1 MAVVVKRVRESVSP
15 SDGIR
20 VLVDRL
26 WPRGLEKKEAAVKLW
41 LRELAPSTE
50 LCDWFRG
57 NPAGWNMFRKRYLKE
72 LTGAKPSAA
81 VDKLHQLAKGKRAVT
96 LLYSSRD
103 EEHNNAIV
111 LKQLLDGQPKPPSS
125 VGRSA
130 FGGVRMRKSN
140 RQ

>member
-1 MAVVVKRVRESVSP
+1 MAVVIKRVRDSVSR

-26 WPRGLEKKEAAVKLW
+26 WPRGLEKEEAAVKLW

-50 LCDWFRG
+50 LCDWFQAD
-57 NPAGWNMFRKRYLKE
+57 PAGWNMFRKRYLKE
-72 LTGAKPSAA
+72 LTGAEPSAA
-81 VDKLHQLAKGKRAVT
+81 VDKLHHLAKAKRAVT

-125 VGRSA
+125 VGRGA
-130 FGGVRMRKSN
+130 LRGGRIQKSK

>member
-1 MAVVVKRVRESVSP
+1 MAVVIKRVRESASP

-20 VLVDRL
+20 VLVDRR
-26 WPRGLEKKEAAVKLW
+26 WPRGLKKEEAAVKLW

-50 LCDWFRG
+50 LCDWFHA

-72 LTGAKPSAA
+72 LAGAKPSAA
-81 VDKLHQLAKGKRAVT
+81 VDKLHHLAKGKRPIT

-111 LKQLLDGQPKPPSS
+111 LKQLLDGQRKPPSS

-130 FGGVRMRKSN
+130 LGSGRIRKSK

>member
-1 MAVVVKRVRESVSP
+1 
-15 SDGIR
+15 
-20 VLVDRL
+20 
-26 WPRGLEKKEAAVKLW
+26 
-41 LRELAPSTE
+41 
-50 LCDWFRG
+50 
-57 NPAGWNMFRKRYLKE
+57 MFRKRYLKE

-130 FGGVRMRKSN
+130 LGGVRMRKSN